1 MFRGAMRTKLLGTI
15 LLLTALAS
23 CEHKN
28 KNSEPSAPDQGAGGN
43 AAMKPAGDQPPT
55 TPPPATPPPA
65 TPPAAAPTPP
75 PSGDDVRPPVAADLA
90 EYAKDLKGNGK
101 MVATFETTMGTIHCE
116 LYPEKAPMTVANFV
130 GLATGKKPWLNPKT
144 GTIEKGKPYFDGLIF
159 HRVIADFMIQ
169 GGDPLGVGR
178 GGPGYQ
184 FGDEVNNGLAMVP
197 GVLAMAN
204 AGPGTNGSQF
214 FITEVGP
221 EHLNNKHTIFG
232 QCKELD
238 LVKQIARV
246 PQDAGNKPNT
256 PIVMNRVTVSK
267 MQSW

>member
-1 MFRGAMRTKLLGTI
+1 MRTKSLGAI
-15 LLLTALAS
+15 LLLTLVAVG

-28 KNSEPSAPDQGAGGN
+28 KKTDSNPPTNDQTAQGGMNAGG
-43 AAMKPAGDQPPT
+43 GGTQTPPT
-55 TPPPATPPPA
+55 NPPPETPPAK
-65 TPPAAAPTPP
+65 TPPAAVAAN
-75 PSGDDVRPPVAADLA
+75 GDDVRPPVAADLA
-90 EYAKDLKGNGK
+90 EYTKDLKGNGK
-101 MVATFETTMGTIHCE
+101 MVATFETSMGTIHCE
-116 LYPEKAPMTVANFV
+116 LYPDQTPMTVANFV

-144 GTIEKGKPYFDGLIF
+144 GTVEKGKPFFDGLTF
-159 HRVIADFMIQ
+159 HRVIPEFMIQ

-178 GGPGYQ
+178 GGPGYE
-184 FGDEVNNGLAMVP
+184 FGDEFPQGLVMKP

-204 AGPGTNGSQF
+204 AGLGTNGSQF

-221 EHLNNKHTIFG
+221 EHLNGKHTIFG

-256 PIVMNRVTVSK
+256 PVTMNKVTISK

>member
-1 MFRGAMRTKLLGTI
+1 MRIKLLGTI
-15 LLLTALAS
+15 LLLTAAAS

-28 KNSEPSAPDQGAGGN
+28 KNSEPSAPSEGSPAAKPPGDQPLTN
-43 AAMKPAGDQPPT
+43 AAPSATPPPT
-55 TPPPATPPPA
+55 TPPPVAN
-65 TPPAAAPTPP
+65 TPP

-90 EYAKDLKGNGK
+90 EYSKDLKGNGK
-101 MVATFETTMGTIHCE
+101 MVATFDTTMGTIHCE

-144 GTIEKGKPYFDGLIF
+144 GTIEKGKPFFDGLIF

-184 FGDEVNNGLAMVP
+184 FGDEVNNGLTMQL
-197 GVLAMAN
+197 GTLAMAN

-214 FITEVGP
+214 FITEVAP
-221 EHLNNKHTIFG
+221 EHLNGKHTIFG

-256 PIVMNRVTVSK
+256 PIVMNRVTISK

>member
-1 MFRGAMRTKLLGTI
+1 MRTKLLGTI
-15 LLLTALAS
+15 LLLTVAAS

-28 KNSEPSAPDQGAGGN
+28 KNSEPNTPGEPAGGN
-43 AAMKPAGDQPPT
+43 GAIKNDDGKPADPAAPRLAERPPADPPPT
-55 TPPPATPPPA
+55 NTA
-65 TPPAAAPTPP
+65 P

-90 EYAKDLKGNGK
+90 EYTKDLKGNGK
-101 MVATFETTMGTIHCE
+101 MVATFETTMGAIHCE
-116 LYPEKAPMTVANFV
+116 LYPDQSPMTVANFV

-159 HRVIADFMIQ
+159 HRVIAEFMIQ

-184 FGDEVNNGLAMVP
+184 FGDEVQNGLKMAP

-214 FITEVGP
+214 FITEVSP
-221 EHLNNKHTIFG
+221 DHLNGKHTIFG

-238 LVKQIARV
+238 IVKAMGRV

-256 PIVMNRVTVSK
+256 PVVMNRVTVSK